1 MQRVVK
7 ERALPNPPRKE
18 NIAPKKFETF
28 LFFFLTFHVCQ
39 YFFVIKTSF
48 QHLKYKKWFKLNY
61 EIFGRFPEKCVPWW
75 CCLWWWAQYSLDCIS
90 WWPGSLSHSAPH
102 CCTAQQ
108 RSLSPSHSKFY
119 IQSLQKCCS
128 LPRETVLHSLPGTWS
143 PGSRVVKR
151 LTEKRFFSAEISLPW
166 PHPSNSYKSL

>member
-61 EIFGRFPEKCVPWW
+61 EIFGSLKSAFPGDVVSDGE
-75 CCLWWWAQYSLDCIS
+75 
-90 WWPGSLSHSAPH
+90 
-102 CCTAQQ
+102 
-108 RSLSPSHSKFY
+108 RN
-119 IQSLQKCCS
+119 
-128 LPRETVLHSLPGTWS
+128 TVWI
-143 PGSRVVKR
+143 V
-151 LTEKRFFSAEISLPW
+151 
-166 PHPSNSYKSL
+166 